1 LNPSG
6 KANLTQK
13 VRRQASR
20 SAGIEGYT
28 LSENLSEEI
37 KFF

>member
-6 KANLTQK
+6 IANPTQSE
-13 VRRQASR
+13 RRQAIR

-28 LSENLSEEI
+28 LNENLSEEI